1 MHTMNTMNTSS
12 VMPPPATDSFVTDPS
27 PRSLFAREHAAAD
40 LLAGLV
46 VFLVSLPLCLGI
58 ALASNAPLIAG
69 VIAGIVAG
77 VVAGW
82 LSGAQVTV
90 SGPAA
95 GLTAVVVVEIAALGS
110 FETLLV
116 AVVIAGMMQVTLGL
130 LQAGFIK
137 SFVPTSVVRGL
148 LSAIGVILILKQI
161 PHLVGR
167 DTDPEG
173 EMSFFQPDRLNTFSE
188 LWESVLQLHPGAALV
203 GIASLALLLL
213 WNRSTLLRA
222 AIVPAPLAVVVLG
235 VLAAFGL
242 EALGGGWVIEA
253 SHRVQVPVADSLR
266 GFLSFLHT
274 PDFTQIGNP
283 AVYAAA
289 LAIASVASLQALL
302 TSEAVD
308 RLDRERRT
316 TPANRELIAQGIGN
330 CVSGL
335 LGGLPITCE
344 IVRSS
349 VNIDA
354 GGRTKRATIV
364 HGVLLA
370 AAIVVFPQVINLLPL
385 SCLAAILL
393 ATGLKLASP
402 RVFAEMWSSGPYQF
416 IPYVVTVCGIV
427 LTDPLQGIVIGLLTS
442 VTFILWSNLR
452 RPMRLVVEHHLAG
465 DVTRIELANQVS
477 FLNRAALRRTLDA
490 LPRDRHV
497 LIDAQSSVFIDP
509 DILEMVRDFRD
520 TVGPAR
526 GVNVSTR
533 GFRHKYGIMDQ
544 IQYVD
549 FSSRELQ
556 RELTPRRALEYLR
569 AGNERFRTGKQ
580 LKRDL
585 SRQVVATAVGQHPV
599 AVVLSCIDSRS
610 PAELLFDLGLGDV
623 FSVRV
628 AGNICT
634 TEVLGSIEFACA
646 VAGAKLVVVLGHTR
660 CGAVNAAVKATCN
673 PGLDVAPGCGH
684 LAPIGE
690 ASGRAVDSDTCRPFA
705 VGTPERQQELADAV
719 ARRNVAL
726 TVGRILDSSRVLRE
740 LVTSGRVG
748 IVGMLYDVVSGATRV
763 VDGTAAGLPSA
774 AMASL
779 EPAASRNATA

>member
-1 MHTMNTMNTSS
+1 MHTAVNRSI
-12 VMPPPATDSFVTDPS
+12 FDPRHL
-27 PRSLFAREHAAAD
+27 PRD
-40 LLAGLV
+40 LMAGLV
-46 VFLVSLPLCLGI
+46 TFLVALPLCLGI
-58 ALASNAPLIAG
+58 ALASNAPLISG

-77 VVAGW
+77 VVVGW

-95 GLTAVVVVEIAALGS
+95 GLTAVVVAEIAVLGS
-110 FETLLV
+110 FEAFLV
-116 AVVIAGMMQVTLGL
+116 AVVIAGLIQVALGL
-130 LQAGFIK
+130 AQAGFIK

-161 PHLVGR
+161 PHLIGR

-173 EMSFFQPDRLNTFSE
+173 EMSFFQPDRYNTFSE
-188 LWESVLQLHPGAALV
+188 LWESVLDVHPGAAAV
-203 GIASLALLLL
+203 GLGSLALLLL
-213 WNRSTLLRA
+213 WHRSVLLRA
-222 AIVPAPLAVVVLG
+222 SLIPAQLAVVLLG
-235 VLAAFGL
+235 VLAGFAMDL
-242 EALGGGWVIEA
+242 VGGGWVIEA
-253 SHRVQVPVADSLR
+253 SHRVQVPVAESFEGILA
-266 GFLSFLHT
+266 FLHT
-274 PDFTQIGNP
+274 PDFSQVGNP

-289 LAIASVASLQALL
+289 LAIAAVASLQALL

-308 RLDRERRT
+308 RLDRDRRT
-316 TPANRELIAQGIGN
+316 TPANRELVAQGIGN

-349 VNIDA
+349 VNVDA

-370 AAIVVFPQVINLLPL
+370 AALVLFPKLINLLPL
-385 SCLAAILL
+385 SCLAAILI

-402 RVFAEMWSSGPYQF
+402 RVLSEMWSAGPYQF
-416 IPYVVTVCGIV
+416 IPYMVTVCGIV
-427 LTDPLQGIVIGLLTS
+427 LTDPLQGILIGLLTS
-442 VTFILWSNLR
+442 VAFILWSNLR
-452 RPMRLVVEHHLAG
+452 RPMRLVVEHHLGG

-477 FLNRAALRRTLDA
+477 FLNRAALRNTLDGV
-490 LPRDRHV
+490 PRGRHV
-497 LIDAQSSVFIDP
+497 LVDAQASVFIDP
-509 DILEMVRDFRD
+509 DILEVVREYRD
-520 TVGPAR
+520 TIGPAR

-533 GFRHKYGIMDQ
+533 GFRKKYGIADQ
-544 IQYVD
+544 IQFVD

-556 RELTPRRALEYLR
+556 QELTPLRALEYLR

-634 TEVLGSIEFACA
+634 PEVLGSMEFACA

-660 CGAVNAAVKATCN
+660 CGAVNAAVKATCH
-673 PGLDVAPGCGH
+673 PGLDVAPGCSH
-684 LAPIGE
+684 LAPIVE
-690 ASGRAVDSDTCRPFA
+690 AIARSVDHDTCRPYVTGSA
-705 VGTPERQQELADAV
+705 ERQQEVADQV

-726 TVGRILDSSRVLRE
+726 TVGRVLDSSRVLRE
-740 LVTSGRVG
+740 LVGSGRVG
-748 IVGMLYDVVSGATRV
+748 IVGMLYDVVSGATWV
-763 VDGTAAGLPSA
+763 VDGTAAGLPEA
-774 AMASL
+774 TIATMM
-779 EPAASRNATA
+779 PAASEPATA

>member
-1 MHTMNTMNTSS
+1 MT
-12 VMPPPATDSFVTDPS
+12 TDLALRS
-27 PRSLFAREHAAAD
+27 PFSRDHAAAD

-46 VFLVSLPLCLGI
+46 VFLVALPLCLGI
-58 ALASNAPLIAG
+58 ALASNAPLMSG

-77 VVAGW
+77 VVVGW

-95 GLTAVVVVEIAALGS
+95 GLTAVVAGEIATLGS
-110 FETLLV
+110 FEALLV
-116 AVVIAGMMQVTLGL
+116 AVVIAGLIQMALGL
-130 LQAGFIK
+130 AQAGFIK

-148 LSAIGVILILKQI
+148 LSAIGVILVLKQI
-161 PHLVGR
+161 PHLIGR

-203 GIASLALLLL
+203 GFMSLVVLLT
-213 WNRSTLLRA
+213 WNRMAILRTA
-222 AIVPAPLAVVVLG
+222 PIPAPLAVVLLG
-235 VLAAFGL
+235 VAAAFVL
-242 EALGGGWVIEA
+242 DRVGGAWLIES
-253 SHRVQVPVADSLR
+253 SHRVQVPVAESFQ
-266 GFLSFLHT
+266 GFLAFLHS
-274 PDFTQIGNP
+274 PDFSQASNP
-283 AVYAAA
+283 AVYSAA
-289 LAIASVASLQALL
+289 LAIAAVASLQALL

-308 RLDRERRT
+308 RLDRDRRT
-316 TPANRELIAQGIGN
+316 TPANRELVAQGIGN

-349 VNIDA
+349 VNVDA
-354 GGRTKRATIV
+354 GARTKRSTIV

-370 AAIVVFPQVINLLPL
+370 AALVLFPRVINLLPL
-385 SCLAAILL
+385 SCLAAILI
-393 ATGLKLASP
+393 ATGVRLASP
-402 RVFAEMWSSGPYQF
+402 RMLAEMWSAGPYQF
-416 IPYVVTVCGIV
+416 IPYIVTVCAIV

-442 VTFILWSNLR
+442 VAFILWSNLR

-465 DVTRIELANQVS
+465 DVTRVELANQVS
-477 FLNRAALRRTLDA
+477 FLNRAALRRTLDGI
-490 LPRDRHV
+490 PRGRHV

-509 DILEMVRDFRD
+509 DILEMVREFRD
-520 TVGPAR
+520 TIGPAR
-526 GVNVSTR
+526 GVSVSTR
-533 GFRHKYGIMDQ
+533 GFRRKYGIDDQ
-544 IQYVD
+544 ILFVD

-556 RELTPRRALEYLR
+556 QELTPLRALDYLR

-585 SRQVVATAVGQHPV
+585 GRQVVATAVGQHPV

-634 TEVLGSIEFACA
+634 PEVLGSMEFACA

-684 LAPIGE
+684 LAPIVE
-690 ASGRAVDSDTCRPFA
+690 AIGRAVDHDTCRPYA
-705 VGTPERQQELADAV
+705 SGTPERQQEVADQV

-726 TVGRILDSSRVLRE
+726 TVGRVLDSSRVIRE
-740 LVTSGRVG
+740 LVASGRVG
-748 IVGMLYDVVSGATRV
+748 IVGMLYDVASGATWV
-763 VDGTAAGLPSA
+763 VEGTAAGLPDTSTA
-774 AMASL
+774 TMQ
-779 EPAASRNATA
+779 PAPQG

>member
-1 MHTMNTMNTSS
+1 MT
-12 VMPPPATDSFVTDPS
+12 ATTASTDDLT
-27 PRSLFAREHAAAD
+27 PRSPFSRRHAGAD

-46 VFLVSLPLCLGI
+46 VFLVALPLCLGI
-58 ALASNAPLIAG
+58 ALASDAPLIAG
-69 VIAGIVAG
+69 VVAGIVAG
-77 VVAGW
+77 VVVGW

-95 GLTAVVVVEIAALGS
+95 GLTAVVVAEIAALGS
-110 FETLLV
+110 FETFLV
-116 AVVIAGMMQVTLGL
+116 AVVVAGLIQIALGL
-130 LQAGFIK
+130 AQAGFIK

-161 PHLVGR
+161 PHLIGR

-173 EMSFFQPDRLNTFSE
+173 EMSFFQPDRFNTFSE
-188 LWESVLQLHPGAALV
+188 LWESVLQLHPGAATV
-203 GIASLALLLL
+203 GIASLALLFF
-213 WNRSTLLRA
+213 WNRSVLLRA
-222 AIVPAPLAVVVLG
+222 SFVPAPLGVVLLG
-235 VLAAFGL
+235 VSAAF
-242 EALGGGWVIEA
+242 ALDRVGGAWAIEA
-253 SHRVQVPVADSLR
+253 SHRVQVPVAESVD
-266 GFLSFLHT
+266 GFLAFLHT
-274 PDFTQIGNP
+274 PDFSQVGNP

-289 LAIASVASLQALL
+289 LAIAAVASLQALL

-308 RLDRERRT
+308 RLDRDRRT
-316 TPANRELIAQGIGN
+316 TPANRELVAQGIGN

-370 AAIVVFPQVINLLPL
+370 AALVLFPRLINLLPL
-385 SCLAAILL
+385 SCLAAILI
-393 ATGLKLASP
+393 ATGLRLASA
-402 RVFAEMWSSGPYQF
+402 RVLSEMWTAGPYQF
-416 IPYVVTVCGIV
+416 IPYIVTVCGIV
-427 LTDPLQGIVIGLLTS
+427 LTDPLFGILIGLLTS
-442 VTFILWSNLR
+442 IAFILWSNLR
-452 RPMRLVVEHHLAG
+452 RPMKLVVEHHLGG

-477 FLNRAALRRTLDA
+477 FLNRAAIRTTLDA
-490 LPRDRHV
+490 VPRGHHV

-509 DILEMVRDFRD
+509 DILEMVREYRD
-520 TVGPAR
+520 TIGPAR

-533 GFRHKYGIMDQ
+533 GFRRKYDIDDR

-556 RELTPRRALEYLR
+556 QELTPLRALEYLR
-569 AGNERFRTGKQ
+569 TGNERFRTGKQ

-634 TEVLGSIEFACA
+634 PEVLGSMEFACA

-684 LAPIGE
+684 LAPIVE
-690 ASGRAVDSDTCRPFA
+690 AIGRSVGQDTCRSYA
-705 VGTPERQQELADAV
+705 TGTPERQQDLADQV

-726 TVGRILDSSRVLRE
+726 TVGRVLDSSRVLRD
-740 LVTSGRVG
+740 LVASGRVG
-748 IVGMLYDVVSGATRV
+748 IVGMLYDVVSGATWV
-763 VDGTAAGLPSA
+763 VEGTAAGLPETTIA
-774 AMASL
+774 TMQ
-779 EPAASRNATA
+779 PAATGSPMT